1 MHSLNI
7 SDLTLPEKQNWL
19 QYAIAPRPIALA
31 STVDKDGNV
40 NLSPFSFFNLFSYNP
55 AAVIFSPSRRGRNNS
70 TKHTLDNIHEVPEV
84 VINICDYNMVH
95 QVSLSSCEYPK
106 GTDEFLKAGLHKLP
120 SVKIKPPRV
129 AEAKVQMECKVLEVK
144 SLGELAGAG
153 QLVIA
158 EVVCMHVD
166 ESILNADCSMIE
178 QTKLHH
184 VARLGGDWYCVVNEQ
199 NLFTVAK
206 PNKEL
211 GIGIDVLPQSIKTSK
226 ILSGNNL
233 AQLANVKEMP
243 AVDPAFNDEQL
254 KNIFQYYAT
263 NPEEMENE
271 LHQYAKQLLAENKIY
286 DAWQVLLSQAD

>member
-1 MHSLNI
+1 MLSFNI

-19 QYAIAPRPIALA
+19 NHAIAPRPIALA
-31 STVDKDGNV
+31 STIDKDGNV

-55 AAVIFSPSRRGRNNS
+55 AVVVFSPSRKGRDNT

-106 GTDEFLKAGLHKLP
+106 GTDEFLKAGLTKL
-120 SVKIKPPRV
+120 SSNKIKPPRV
-129 AEAKVQMECKVLEVK
+129 AEAKVQMECNVLEVK
-144 SLGELAGAG
+144 SLGEVSGAG

-158 EVVCMHVD
+158 EIICMHVD
-166 ESILNADCSMIE
+166 ENILNADASMIE

-184 VARLGGDWYCVVNEQ
+184 VARLGGDWYCVVNEH
-199 NLFTVAK
+199 NLFKIAK

-211 GIGIDVLPQSIKTSK
+211 GIGIDALPQSIKTSK

-233 AQLANVKEMP
+233 AQLANVKEIP
-243 AVDPAFNDEQL
+243 AVDAAFDDEQL
-254 KNIFQYYAT
+254 KNIFQYYAID
-263 NPEEMENE
+263 PVEMENE
-271 LHQYAKQLLAENKIY
+271 LHKYAKQLLDENKIY
-286 DAWQVLLSQAD
+286 EAWQVLLSQTD